1 MTPSVFIVGAPLAA
15 TLLEKSVSS
24 NNVTKG
30 GQKGDKKMGK
40 GGGQMR
46 EHMGG
51 ISSRFLSEL
60 VQLVGQHMFQG
71 PILHASVPK

>member
-30 GQKGDKKMGK
+30 EQKGDKKMGK
-40 GGGQMR
+40 GGGAN
-46 EHMGG
+46 EGTHGWH
-51 ISSRFLSEL
+51 IESFSF
-60 VQLVGQHMFQG
+60 
-71 PILHASVPK
+71 